1 MKQKII
7 DSLRD
12 NIKIKNDLI
21 ENHIDVIV
29 DISKKIIKAL
39 KKKKKILIFGNGGS
53 AADSQHMAA
62 ELVGRF
68 KKEKRPLP
76 VISLNTNTSIITSL
90 ANDYGYADIFSKQ
103 LEALGGSKDVAIG
116 ISTSGNS
123 PNILKAIKL
132 AKEKGLITIGLTGKR
147 GKKLASLCDT
157 TLMVSSFDTPRIQE
171 AHITC
176 IHIICDLIERE
187 FTKDK

>member
-1 MKQKII
+1 MRQKII
-7 DSLRD
+7 DSLED

-21 ENHIDVIV
+21 KNHIDVIV
-29 DISKKIIKAL
+29 DISRKIIKAL
-39 KKKKKILIFGNGGS
+39 KNKKKILIFGNGGS

-76 VISLNTNTSIITSL
+76 AISLNTNTSTITSL
-90 ANDYGYADIFSKQ
+90 ANDYGYTDIFSKQ
-103 LEALGGSKDVAIG
+103 LEALADIQDVAIG

-132 AKEKGLITIGLTGKR
+132 AKEKGLITIGLTGER

-157 TLMVSSFDTPRIQE
+157 TLMVSSSDTPRIQE

-187 FTKDK
+187 FTKD